1 VRTGRN
7 TTVSIL
13 IDEQAKVIVQGIT
26 GRDGSFHAE
35 AMLQYGTQVV
45 GGVTPGKGG
54 RTEGALPVYD
64 TVREAV
70 TQTGARCSVVFVPAA
85 FAPDAIR
92 EAADGGISLIACIT
106 EGIPVLD
113 MVDLYHELR
122 RKQVRLIGPNCPG
135 IISPGKCKVG
145 IMPGHIHKPGSIG
158 VISRSGTL
166 TYEIVYDLSEK
177 NLGQS
182 SCVGIGGD
190 PIVGTG
196 YVDLLEMFENDEE
209 TDAIVL
215 IGEIGG
221 EEEEKAASYIETSVS
236 KKVVAFIS
244 GRTAPLGK
252 RMGHAGA
259 IISGGKG
266 SAETKV
272 KALREAGVVV
282 VDRPDQIPDAL

>member
-1 VRTGRN
+1 M
-7 TTVSIL
+7 SIL
-13 IDEQAKVIVQGIT
+13 IDGQTRIIVQGIT

-35 AMLQYGTQVV
+35 AMLEYGTDVV

-54 RTEGALPVYD
+54 LTAGALPVFD
-64 TVREAV
+64 TVKDAV
-70 TQTGARCSVVFVPAA
+70 AETSANCSVVFVPAA
-85 FAPDAIR
+85 HAPDAIR
-92 EAADGGISLIACIT
+92 EAADGGISLIVCIT
-106 EGIPVLD
+106 EGVPVLD
-113 MVDLYHELR
+113 MVDLYHELK

-145 IMPGHIHKPGSIG
+145 IMPGHIHKPGGVG

-166 TYEIVYDLSEK
+166 TYEVVYDLTEK

-182 SCVGIGGD
+182 TCIGIGGD

-196 YVDLLEMFENDEE
+196 YVDLLEMFERDEQ

-221 EEEEKAASYIETSVS
+221 EEEEIAASFIKTSVR

-244 GRTAPLGK
+244 GRTAPPGK
-252 RMGHAGA
+252 QMGHAGA

-266 SAETKV
+266 GAEAKV
-272 KALREAGVVV
+272 DALRQAGVVV
-282 VDRPDQIPDAL
+282 VDRPDQIPDAI

>member
-1 VRTGRN
+1 M
-7 TTVSIL
+7 SIL
-13 IDEQAKVIVQGIT
+13 IGEQTRVIVQGIT

-35 AMLQYGTQVV
+35 AMLEYGTKVV

-54 RTEGALPVYD
+54 LTVGTLPVFD
-64 TVREAV
+64 NVKDAV
-70 TQTGARCSVVFVPAA
+70 AETGAECSVVFVPAVH
-85 FAPDAIR
+85 APGAIR
-92 EAADGGISLIACIT
+92 EAADGGISLIVCIT

-113 MVDLYHELR
+113 MVDLYHELK
-122 RKQVRLIGPNCPG
+122 RKKVRLIGPNCPG
-135 IISPGKCKVG
+135 IISPGECKVG
-145 IMPGHIHKPGSIG
+145 IMPGHIHKPGGVG

-166 TYEIVYDLSEK
+166 TYEVVYDLTEK
-177 NLGQS
+177 DLGQS
-182 SCVGIGGD
+182 TCIGIGGD

-196 YVDLLEMFENDEE
+196 YVDLLEMFERDEQ

-221 EEEEKAASYIETSVS
+221 EEEENAASFIKTAVR

-244 GRTAPLGK
+244 GRTAPPGK

-266 SAETKV
+266 GAEAKV
-272 KALREAGVVV
+272 EALRQAGVVV
-282 VDRPDQIPDAL
+282 VDRPDQIPDVL